1 MVTVMVANRL
11 SVVTTVSSSETIHNC
26 RKLFALS
33 LLAIV
38 LNGCAV
44 TSNPITPKESAQRIQ
59 LDRVAMFSQQ
69 EPVTAPI
76 TLYDAMARALKY
88 NLESRLKVMESALAQ
103 QQLDLSRYDM
113 LPKLAASAGYVG
125 RNNVSASSSR
135 SVETGQ
141 TSLEPSTSQDRDR
154 NVADLT
160 MVWNVLDF
168 GVSYVSA
175 KQKSDQRWI
184 AEERKR
190 KVVHTILQDVR
201 SAYWRAVAAER
212 LLGQIDT
219 LIDRVNQAREASEQ
233 MTAQQVG
240 DQVEALSY
248 RRALIEATR
257 QLEEQRRALSLAK
270 TELATLMSLPLETQY
285 KLALPTSGD
294 ETVPQLNVDQ
304 KILEETALVSRP
316 ELREQDYQVRINAAE
331 TRKAL
336 LRMLPGIEI
345 SAGGYYDS
353 NSFLVNNS
361 WAEVGVKATWNL
373 FNLISGPA
381 AHSTAKANEQVG
393 ELQRQAISL
402 AIMAQLYVAR
412 ANYNE
417 ALRQYKTS
425 TELRDLDGQIVQQLR
440 NRYKANSIG
449 ELQLIQGELN
459 ALNAN
464 LRQDLAYAELRNT
477 YGQIISSVGIDL
489 LPKTLPSDKLADI
502 SNALRQSEA
511 NWQQGKISSLQSFL

>member
-1 MVTVMVANRL
+1 MTNMFVASRL
-11 SVVTTVSSSETIHNC
+11 LALTTLGRSEIGAKG
-26 RKLFALS
+26 RKLFSLSTLVIALS
-33 LLAIV
+33 
-38 LNGCAV
+38 GCAV
-44 TSNPITPKESAQRIQ
+44 TSDPITRAESTQRSQ
-59 LDRVAMFSQQ
+59 QDRVAMFSQQ

-76 TLYDAMARALKY
+76 GLYDAMARALKY
-88 NLESRLKVMESALAQ
+88 NLESRLKVMENALAQ
-103 QQLDLSRYDM
+103 QQLELARYDM

-125 RNNVSASSSR
+125 RNNMSASSSR
-135 SVETGQ
+135 SVETGR

-154 NVADLT
+154 DVADLT

-212 LLGQIDT
+212 LLGQIDG
-219 LIDRVNQAREASEQ
+219 LIARVNQAREASER
-233 MTAQQVG
+233 MTQQQVG
-240 DQVEALSY
+240 DPVEALSY
-248 RRALIEATR
+248 RRALIDATR

-270 TELATLMSLPLETQY
+270 TELATLMNLPLDAPF
-285 KLALPTSGD
+285 KLALPSSS
-294 ETVPQLNVDQ
+294 EQIVPQLNVDQ
-304 KILEETALVSRP
+304 KTLEEAALVSRP
-316 ELREQDYQVRINAAE
+316 ELREQDYQVRIHAAE

-336 LRMLPGIEI
+336 LRMLPGIEL
-345 SAGGYYDS
+345 SAGGHYDS
-353 NSFLVNNS
+353 NAFLVNNS
-361 WAEVGVKATWNL
+361 WADVGVKATWNL

-381 AHSTAKANEQVG
+381 ARKTAQANEQVA
-393 ELQRQAISL
+393 EIQRQAMSL

-417 ALRQYKTS
+417 SLRQYKTS
-425 TELRDLDGQIVQQLR
+425 AELRDLDSQIAQQLR
-440 NRYKANSIG
+440 NRYQANSIG

-459 ALNAN
+459 ALNAD

-477 YGQIISSVGIDL
+477 YGQIISSVGLDL
-489 LPKTLPSDKLADI
+489 LPKTLPSDKLVDI
-502 SNALRQSEA
+502 SNALRQSESE
-511 NWQQGKISSLQSFL
+511 WQQGKISTLQAF

>member
-1 MVTVMVANRL
+1 MLTG
-11 SVVTTVSSSETIHNC
+11 
-26 RKLFALS
+26 RKLFSLS
-33 LLAIV
+33 AIV
-38 LNGCAV
+38 LAASGCAV
-44 TSNPITPKESAQRIQ
+44 GTQPISKSDSEQRSQ
-59 LDRVAMFSQQ
+59 HDRIAMFSQQ

-88 NLESRLKVMESALAQ
+88 NLESRLKVMEHALAQ
-103 QQLDLSRYDM
+103 QQLELSRYDM

-125 RNNVSASSSR
+125 RNNMSASSSR

-154 NVADLT
+154 DVADLT

-168 GVSYVSA
+168 GVSYVTA
-175 KQKSDQRWI
+175 QQKSDQRWI

-212 LLGQIDT
+212 LLGQIDG
-219 LIDRVNQAREASEQ
+219 LIVRVNQAREASEH
-233 MTAQQVG
+233 MSTQQVG
-240 DQVEALSY
+240 DPIEALSY
-248 RRALIEATR
+248 RRALIDATR

-270 TELATLMSLPLETQY
+270 TELATLMNLPLDTPY
-285 KLALPTSGD
+285 ILALPKTAD
-294 ETVPQLNVDQ
+294 EAVPQLNVDV
-304 KILEETALVSRP
+304 KTLEETALVSRP
-316 ELREQDYQVRINAAE
+316 ELREQDYQVRIHAAE

-345 SAGGYYDS
+345 SAGGHYDS

-361 WAEVGVKATWNL
+361 WADVGVKATWNL
-373 FNLISGPA
+373 FNLMSGPA
-381 AHSTAKANEQVG
+381 ARKTAQANEQVA
-393 ELQRQAISL
+393 EVQRQAISL
-402 AIMAQLYVAR
+402 AILAQLYVAR
-412 ANYNE
+412 ANYSE

-425 TELRDLDGQIVQQLR
+425 VELRDLDGQIAQQLR
-440 NRYKANSIG
+440 NRYQANSIG

-477 YGQIISSVGIDL
+477 YGQIISTVGLDL

-502 SNALRQSEA
+502 SQALRQSEGA
-511 NWQQGKISSLQSFL
+511 WQQGKLSSLQAF

>member
-1 MVTVMVANRL
+1 MTNMLVADGL
-11 SVVTTVSSSETIHNC
+11 SAVTTVNSRSKGFKGG
-26 RKLFALS
+26 KLLSLSALVLALS
-33 LLAIV
+33 
-38 LNGCAV
+38 GCAV
-44 TSNPITPKESAQRIQ
+44 TSDPITKGESEQRSRE
-59 LDRVAMFSQQ
+59 DRVAMFSQQ
-69 EPVTAPI
+69 EPVTAPV

-103 QQLDLSRYDM
+103 QQLDLARYDM
-113 LPKLAASAGYVG
+113 LPKLAASAGYAG

-154 NVADLT
+154 DVADLT

-212 LLGQIDT
+212 LLGQIDG
-219 LIDRVNQAREASEQ
+219 LIDRVNLAREASEN
-233 MTAQQVG
+233 MTARQVG

-248 RRALIEATR
+248 RRALIDATR

-270 TELATLMSLPLETQY
+270 TELATLMNLPLDTPY
-285 KLALPTSGD
+285 KLALPGSGD
-294 ETVPQLNVDQ
+294 ESIPQINVDPRV
-304 KILEETALVSRP
+304 LEETALVSRP

-331 TRKAL
+331 TRKTL
-336 LRMLPGIEI
+336 LRMLPGIEL
-345 SAGGYYDS
+345 SAGAHYDS

-361 WAEVGVKATWNL
+361 WADVGVKATWNL
-373 FNLISGPA
+373 FNLLSGPA
-381 AHSTAKANEQVG
+381 AHSAAKANEQVG
-393 ELQRQAISL
+393 ELQRQAMSL

-425 TELRDLDGQIVQQLR
+425 EELRDLDGQIVQQLR

-477 YGQIISSVGIDL
+477 YGQIISSVGVDL

-502 SNALRQSEA
+502 SQALRQSES
-511 NWQQGKISSLQSFL
+511 NWQQGKLGELQAH

>member
-1 MVTVMVANRL
+1 MMNVMVANRL
-11 SVVTTVSSSETIHNC
+11 SMMTTVNGSEVK
-26 RKLFALS
+26 RKSRKIFALS
-33 LLAIV
+33 ALVVALS
-38 LNGCAV
+38 GCAV
-44 TSNPITPKESAQRIQ
+44 TSDPITKKESEQRSQ
-59 LDRVAMFSQQ
+59 QDRVAMFSQQ

-113 LPKLAASAGYVG
+113 LPKLAASAGYAG
-125 RNNVSASSSR
+125 RNNVSASSSQ
-135 SVETGQ
+135 SVLTGQ

-154 NVADLT
+154 DVADLT

-219 LIDRVNQAREASEQ
+219 LIDRVNQAREASER

-248 RRALIEATR
+248 RRALIDATR

-270 TELATLMSLPLETQY
+270 TELATLMNLPLDTQY
-285 KLALPTSGD
+285 KLALPGSGD
-294 ETVPQLNVDQ
+294 EAVPQLNVDQ

-331 TRKAL
+331 TRKTL

-345 SAGGYYDS
+345 SAGGHYDS

-361 WAEVGVKATWNL
+361 WADVGVKATWNL
-373 FNLISGPA
+373 FNLMSGPA
-381 AHSTAKANEQVG
+381 AHSAAKANEQVG
-393 ELQRQAISL
+393 ELQRQAMSL

-425 TELRDLDGQIVQQLR
+425 EELRDLDGQIVQQLR

-459 ALNAN
+459 ALNAD

-477 YGQIISSVGIDL
+477 YGQIISSVGVDL
-489 LPKTLPSDKLADI
+489 LPKTLPSDSLADI
-502 SNALRQSEA
+502 SNALRQSED
-511 NWQQGKISSLQSFL
+511 NWQQGKISTLQSF

>member
-1 MVTVMVANRL
+1 MMNVMVANRL
-11 SVVTTVSSSETIHNC
+11 SVVTTVSGSEMMRKG

-33 LLAIV
+33 ALVVA

-44 TSNPITPKESAQRIQ
+44 TSDPITKKESEQRSQ
-59 LDRVAMFSQQ
+59 QDRVAMFSQQ

-125 RNNVSASSSR
+125 RNNASASSSR

-154 NVADLT
+154 DVADLT

-219 LIDRVNQAREASEQ
+219 LIDRVNQAREASER

-240 DQVEALSY
+240 DQVEALTY

-257 QLEEQRRALSLAK
+257 QLEAAPRAVAGK
-270 TELATLMSLPLETQY
+270 NRTCHA
-285 KLALPTSGD
+285 D
-294 ETVPQLNVDQ
+294 E
-304 KILEETALVSRP
+304 
-316 ELREQDYQVRINAAE
+316 
-331 TRKAL
+331 
-336 LRMLPGIEI
+336 
-345 SAGGYYDS
+345 
-353 NSFLVNNS
+353 
-361 WAEVGVKATWNL
+361 
-373 FNLISGPA
+373 PA
-381 AHSTAKANEQVG
+381 AGHP
-393 ELQRQAISL
+393 L
-402 AIMAQLYVAR
+402 
-412 ANYNE
+412 
-417 ALRQYKTS
+417 
-425 TELRDLDGQIVQQLR
+425 
-440 NRYKANSIG
+440 
-449 ELQLIQGELN
+449 
-459 ALNAN
+459 
-464 LRQDLAYAELRNT
+464 
-477 YGQIISSVGIDL
+477 
-489 LPKTLPSDKLADI
+489 
-502 SNALRQSEA
+502 
-511 NWQQGKISSLQSFL
+511 

>member
-1 MVTVMVANRL
+1 MTNMVVADRL
-11 SVVTTVSSSETIHNC
+11 PVVTAAGSRGKVRIGSKWLSLSALI
-26 RKLFALS
+26 LALS
-33 LLAIV
+33 
-38 LNGCAV
+38 GCAV
-44 TSNPITPKESAQRIQ
+44 TSDPITKAESEQRSREDK
-59 LDRVAMFSQQ
+59 LAMFSQQ

-88 NLESRLKVMESALAQ
+88 NLESRLKVMEGALAQ
-103 QQLDLSRYDM
+103 QQLDLARYDM

-154 NVADLT
+154 DVADLT

-212 LLGQIDT
+212 LLGQIDG
-219 LIDRVNQAREASEQ
+219 LIDRVNLAREASER

-240 DQVEALSY
+240 DQVEALTY
-248 RRALIEATR
+248 RRALIDATR

-270 TELATLMSLPLETQY
+270 TELATLMNLPLDTPY
-285 KLALPTSGD
+285 KLALPGSSD
-294 ETVPQLNVDQ
+294 ESIPQLNVDPRV
-304 KILEETALVSRP
+304 LEETALVSRP

-331 TRKAL
+331 TRKTL
-336 LRMLPGIEI
+336 LRMLPGIEL
-345 SAGGYYDS
+345 SAGGHYDS

-361 WAEVGVKATWNL
+361 WADVGVKATWNL
-373 FNLISGPA
+373 FNLMSGPA
-381 AHSTAKANEQVG
+381 AHSAAKANEQVG
-393 ELQRQAISL
+393 ELQRQAMSL

-412 ANYNE
+412 ANFNE

-425 TELRDLDGQIVQQLR
+425 EELRDLDGQIVQQLR

-477 YGQIISSVGIDL
+477 YGQIISSVGVDL
-489 LPKTLPSDKLADI
+489 LPKSLPSDKLADI
-502 SNALRQSEA
+502 SQALRQSEA
-511 NWQQGKISSLQSFL
+511 NWQQGKIGALQSN

>member
-1 MVTVMVANRL
+1 MLKV
-11 SVVTTVSSSETIHNC
+11 
-26 RKLFALS
+26 RKLFSLS
-33 LLAIV
+33 AMVLAAS
-38 LNGCAV
+38 GCAV
-44 TSNPITPKESAQRIQ
+44 TTQPITKMESGQRSQQDKI
-59 LDRVAMFSQQ
+59 AMFSQQ

-88 NLESRLKVMESALAQ
+88 NLESRLKVMEHALAQ
-103 QQLDLSRYDM
+103 QQLELARYDM
-113 LPKLAASAGYVG
+113 LPKIAASAGYAG
-125 RNNVSASSSR
+125 RNNMSASSSR
-135 SVETGQ
+135 SVETGR

-154 NVADLT
+154 DVADLT

-168 GVSYVSA
+168 GVSYVTA
-175 KQKSDQRWI
+175 QQKSDQRWI

-212 LLGQIDT
+212 LLGQIDS
-219 LIDRVNQAREASEQ
+219 LIVRVNEARAASER
-233 MTAQQVG
+233 MSTQQVG
-240 DQVEALSY
+240 DPIEALSY
-248 RRALIEATR
+248 RRALIDATR

-270 TELATLMSLPLETQY
+270 TELATLMNLPLDTPY
-285 KLALPTSGD
+285 KLALPQSSD
-294 ETVPQLNVDQ
+294 EIVPQLNIDV
-304 KILEETALVSRP
+304 KTLEETALVSRP
-316 ELREQDYQVRINAAE
+316 ELREQDYQVRIHAAE

-345 SAGGYYDS
+345 SAGGHYDS

-361 WAEVGVKATWNL
+361 WADVGVKATWNL
-373 FNLISGPA
+373 FNVLSGPA
-381 AHSTAKANEQVG
+381 ARKTAQANEQVA
-393 ELQRQAISL
+393 EVQRQAISL
-402 AIMAQLYVAR
+402 AILAQLYVAR
-412 ANYNE
+412 ANYSE

-425 TELRDLDGQIVQQLR
+425 AELRDLDGQIAQQLR

-477 YGQIISSVGIDL
+477 YGQIISTVGLDL
-489 LPKTLPSDKLADI
+489 LPKALPSDKLGDI
-502 SNALRQSEA
+502 SQALRQSESA
-511 NWQQGKISSLQSFL
+511 WQQGKLSALQTF

>member
-1 MVTVMVANRL
+1 MTIMLMANRL
-11 SVVTTVSSSETIHNC
+11 SAITTGSSNGIVVRG
-26 RKLFALS
+26 RKLFSLSALVLALS
-33 LLAIV
+33 
-38 LNGCAV
+38 GCAV
-44 TSNPITPKESAQRIQ
+44 TSDPITKAESVQRSQ
-59 LDRVAMFSQQ
+59 QDRITMFSQQ

-76 TLYDAMARALKY
+76 GLYDAMARALKY
-88 NLESRLKVMESALAQ
+88 NLESRLKVMENALAQ
-103 QQLDLSRYDM
+103 QQLELARYDM

-125 RNNVSASSSR
+125 RNNISASSSR
-135 SVETGQ
+135 SVETGR

-154 NVADLT
+154 DVADLT

-168 GVSYVSA
+168 GVSYVTA

-212 LLGQIDT
+212 LLGQIDG
-219 LIDRVNQAREASEQ
+219 LIARVNQARDASER
-233 MTAQQVG
+233 MTMQQVG
-240 DQVEALSY
+240 DPIEALSY
-248 RRALIEATR
+248 RRALIDATR

-270 TELATLMSLPLETQY
+270 TELATLMNLPLDTPY
-285 KLALPTSGD
+285 KLALPSSS
-294 ETVPQLNVDQ
+294 EQIVPQLNVDE
-304 KILEETALVSRP
+304 KTLEEAALVSRP
-316 ELREQDYQVRINAAE
+316 ELREQDYQVRIHAAE

-336 LRMLPGIEI
+336 LRMLPGIEL
-345 SAGGYYDS
+345 SAGGHYDS

-361 WAEVGVKATWNL
+361 WADVGVKATWNL

-381 AHSTAKANEQVG
+381 ARKAAEANEQVA
-393 ELQRQAISL
+393 EVQRQAMSL

-425 TELRDLDGQIVQQLR
+425 AELHDLDGQIAQQLR
-440 NRYKANSIG
+440 NRYQANSIG

-459 ALNAN
+459 ALNAD
-464 LRQDLAYAELRNT
+464 LRQDLAYAELRNS
-477 YGQIISSVGIDL
+477 YGQIISSVGLDL
-489 LPKTLPSDKLADI
+489 LPKTLPSDKLVDI
-502 SNALRQSEA
+502 SQALRQSESD
-511 NWQQGKISSLQSFL
+511 WQQGKISTLQSF